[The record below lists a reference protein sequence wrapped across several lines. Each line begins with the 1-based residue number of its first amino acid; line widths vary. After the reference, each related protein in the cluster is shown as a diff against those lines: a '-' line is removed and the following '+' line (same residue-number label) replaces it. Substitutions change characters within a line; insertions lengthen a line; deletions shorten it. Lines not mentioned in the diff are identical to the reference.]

1 MRIHPKAP
9 GASLLCATLL
19 TLAGC
24 ATTRPMPYQ
33 GIESSSYLRPNED
46 AHRGHQPYVYQTPV
60 EWSRYRSFV
69 LDPVDIYRGPDQQFE
84 KVSEQD
90 KQALAGYMQEQFQAR
105 LRERYAQVFEPR
117 RDTLRIRITLTGARA
132 STAFISTFTKMDIG
146 GAPYNAVQAM
156 RGREGLFTGSVSYAV
171 EVYDAS
177 SQRLLKAYVDK
188 QYPNAMNMKATFG
201 AMSAARTGIQKGADN
216 LLQNLQ

>member
-1 MRIHPKAP
+1 MRIHPTAP
-9 GASLLCATLL
+9 RAILLCAAVL
-19 TLAGC
+19 TLAAC

-33 GIESSSYLRPNED
+33 GISSSSYLRPNED
-46 AHRGHQPYVYQTPV
+46 AHRGHQPYVYDTPV
-60 EWSRYRSFV
+60 EWGRYRSFV

-105 LRERYAQVFEPR
+105 LGERYAQVSEPR

-132 STAFISTFTKMDIG
+132 STRFISTFTKMDIG
-146 GAPYNAVQAM
+146 GAPYNTVQAI

-171 EVYDAS
+171 EIYDAS

-201 AMSAARTGIQKGADN
+201 SLSAARTGIQKGADN